1 MAKQTINIGT
11 NANDGTGDP
20 LRTAF
25 TKINENF
32 TELYSADGNLNTLDA
47 NLDVNGNSI
56 VTGVTNGD
64 ITISQ
69 NGTGNINLGALVING
84 TNISSDDSTQITIAE
99 NIQTTGTIN
108 VAGAATLATSLT
120 LASGATVTAILDED
134 AMGSN
139 SNTALATQQSIKA
152 YIDAQ
157 NLSQAITFVG
167 DDSTGTAV
175 NSGET
180 FQIAGGTGL
189 TSAVSGDTM
198 TLAID
203 STVATLTGSQTL
215 TNKVLTAPT
224 INGATMTGNVTV
236 DNLIFNDNII
246 STSSNAD
253 LNLTPGGTGIIK
265 PNAEIQGGS
274 QTISGTAFDINGGN
288 IDNTPIGVAVRNA
301 GNFTTVNAN
310 TSITAD
316 GIILKDNVITTEDSN
331 ADLRLSAAGTGSVQ
345 FDAPVVFND
354 ASGLTVGNIKTSGN
368 TITATNS
375 NGGITLA
382 PNGTGFVTTNGTHQA
397 ETFSATTLEN
407 DEIEITGNRIQTVNS
422 NADLQLGTAGT
433 GVVDFEIATQTTVG
447 AAGGAD
453 ALPATPTGYLNVKI
467 NGSEFVIP
475 YYAKS

>member
-11 NANDGTGDP
+11 TANDGTGDP

-32 TELYSADGNLNTLDA
+32 TELYGADNEANTLQTETAPKLGGD
-47 NLDVNGNSI
+47 LDLNGQKI
-56 VTGVTNGD
+56 VTTRSNESIILDPAGSGIIDLNSNTEVTGSF
-64 ITISQ
+64 TVS
-69 NGTGNINLGALVING
+69 
-84 TNISSDDSTQITIAE
+84 
-99 NIQTTGTIN
+99 
-108 VAGAATLATSLT
+108 GAATLSGLTTLSSLKFST
-120 LASGATVTAILDED
+120 GSTVTTILDED
-134 AMGSN
+134 TLSSN
-139 SNTALATQQSIKA
+139 SDSALATQQSIKA

-316 GIILKDNVITTEDSN
+316 GIILKDNVITTTDSN
-331 ADLRLSAAGTGSVQ
+331 ADLRLSAAGTGSVH

-354 ASGLTVGNIKTSGN
+354 LSGLTVGNINTTGN

-375 NGGITLA
+375 NGGITLT
-382 PNGTGFVTTNGTHQA
+382 PNGTGFVTTQGTHQA
-397 ETFSATTLEN
+397 DVFSANKLELN
-407 DEIEITGNRIQTVNS
+407 EIEISGNRIETVNS

-433 GVVDFEIATQTTVG
+433 GVIDFETSTQTTTG

-453 ALPATPTGYLNVKI
+453 ALPATPSGYLNVKI
-467 NGSEFVIP
+467 NGTEFVIP

>member
-32 TELYSADGNLNTLDA
+32 AELYGSDNEANTLQSETTPKLGG
-47 NLDVNGNSI
+47 NLDVNGQKI
-56 VTGVTNGD
+56 VTTRSNESIILDPSGSG
-64 ITISQ
+64 
-69 NGTGNINLGALVING
+69 LVDLNAN
-84 TNISSDDSTQITIAE
+84 TE
-99 NIQTTGTIN
+99 VTGTFS
-108 VAGAATLATSLT
+108 V
-120 LASGATVTAILDED
+120 SGATTLTGLATLSSMVFGSGSTVTTVLDED
-134 AMGSN
+134 TLSSN
-139 SNTALATQQSIKA
+139 SDSALATQQSIKA
-152 YIDAQ
+152 YIDSQ
-157 NLSQAITFVG
+157 NSSQAMTFVG

-180 FQIAGGTGL
+180 FQFAGGTGL
-189 TSAVSGDTM
+189 DSAVSGDTL
-198 TLAID
+198 TFSVD
-203 STVATLTGSQTL
+203 STVATLTGSQTF
-215 TNKVLTAPT
+215 TNKTLTAPT
-224 INGATMTGNVTV
+224 INGATMTGNVSV
-236 DNLIFNDNII
+236 DNLTFNDNII
-246 STSSNAD
+246 STSSNAN
-253 LNLTPGGTGIIK
+253 LNLNPGGTGVII
-265 PNAEIQGGS
+265 PSAEIQAGS

-288 IDNTPIGVAVRNA
+288 IDNAPIGVAVRNA

-310 TSITAD
+310 TSVTAD
-316 GIILKDNVITTEDSN
+316 GILLKDNVITTEDSN